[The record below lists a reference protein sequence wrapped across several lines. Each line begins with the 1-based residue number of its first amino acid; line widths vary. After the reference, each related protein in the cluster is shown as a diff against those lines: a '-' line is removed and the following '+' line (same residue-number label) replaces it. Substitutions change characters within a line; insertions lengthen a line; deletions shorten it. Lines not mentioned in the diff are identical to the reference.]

1 MSMVLYST
9 TEAAEILKVS
19 RQRVDQLIR
28 EEQLPFEK
36 IGKHMFLSSGALK
49 WWLEKNKPR
58 RKKTPPEQQ
67 RKLPLE

>member
-9 TEAAEILKVS
+9 AEAAEILRVS

-28 EEQLPFEK
+28 ENQLPHEK
-36 IGKHMFLSSGALK
+36 IGKHMFVSSGALK

-58 RKKTPPEQQ
+58 GKKVQAKQ
-67 RKLPLE
+67 

>member
-1 MSMVLYST
+1 MSMILYST
-9 TEAAEILKVS
+9 AEAAEILNVS

-49 WWLEKNKPR
+49 WWLDKHQSR
-58 RKKTPPEQQ
+58 RKKPQKE
-67 RKLPLE
+67 